1 MKRREKKSLS
11 KSERE
16 RERGRGEGFLR
27 DGFHKTNAVQPK
39 VKFANSSYCRLLSFA
54 NETTLGWGYGD
65 NNDLRA
71 HTHKI
76 KEYAELPVRH
86 KNDHFRTKSN
96 YCPVRRRVYD
106 LSVHIHVRFAH
117 GCVYSSGFSTI
128 SESPIDEI

>member
-1 MKRREKKSLS
+1 MREGGFYCQKVIASIEGASLS
-11 KSERE
+11 HEMNEAKGEEESQQV
-16 RERGRGEGFLR
+16 RERGREGEERGFSR

-65 NNDLRA
+65 NNNDLRA

-96 YCPVRRRVYD
+96 YCPARRRV
-106 LSVHIHVRFAH
+106 L
-117 GCVYSSGFSTI
+117 
-128 SESPIDEI
+128 